1 MKSGSHHKITLS
13 DPAQEHMRCILNWAR
28 KWEKADQIGE
38 DVFKFACLSN
48 AKPGNI
54 TGLIKSHKEG
64 YPLCVVITGCGT
76 AIENLSAFTEYYL
89 SPLARQHPAYIKD
102 TTHLLTKL
110 QKIREER
117 VFPPG
122 TLLVT
127 WDVEAMFPDI
137 NTKLGSS
144 QSP

>member
-1 MKSGSHHKITLS
+1 MCL
-13 DPAQEHMRCILNWAR
+13 DWAK
-28 KWEKADQIGE
+28 KWEKTDQIGE

-48 AKPGNI
+48 AKPDNI
-54 TGLIKSHKEG
+54 TGLIQSHKEG
-64 YPLCVVITGCGT
+64 CPLRVVTTGCST
-76 AIENLSAFTEYYL
+76 AIRSLSAFTEYYL
-89 SPLARQHPAYIKD
+89 SPLARQHQAYIKD

-110 QKIREER
+110 QKFREER

-127 WDVEAMFPDI
+127 WNVEAMFPNID
-137 NTKLGSS
+137 TKFRLEGSS